1 MRRSIICLGL
11 HSIYSNQMSHV
22 VLWTRTITC
31 IRYTHTFTGRSL
43 CCNGASR
50 VAPGYCR
57 SQKRRLSATGI
68 RRTLRS
74 IIRWTAW
81 SIIMALK
88 YRKGFRRETRLI
100 YDVPPALLAGSPI
113 FILGGPHAIVGY
125 TASFKR
131 RLNTANMLD
140 LEFIFACA
148 VVVTMSLVVG
158 EVQYGQTLKLSPVQP
173 LQVFCSAA
181 GPALPRA

>member
-1 MRRSIICLGL
+1 MSGAPQHLQQSNEPCGALDTDNHL
-11 HSIYSNQMSHV
+11 HQVYTLSLVDPFV
-22 VLWTRTITC
+22 VM
-31 IRYTHTFTGRSL
+31 
-43 CCNGASR
+43 
-50 VAPGYCR
+50 APGYCR
-57 SQKRRLSATGI
+57 SQKRGLSATGI

-74 IIRWTAW
+74 I
-81 SIIMALK
+81 
-88 YRKGFRRETRLI
+88 
-100 YDVPPALLAGSPI
+100 
-113 FILGGPHAIVGY
+113 
-125 TASFKR
+125 
-131 RLNTANMLD
+131 TANMLD